1 MAWNHPARRLLTAA
15 LSTTVAA
22 TLATTLTACGGGDGG
37 PIANQGST
45 DTPSTS
51 ASKKVLV
58 VGVDGATYAQVQ
70 SALLQRSLP
79 NLGALA
85 VMPASTGGTL
95 GTTTAQPP
103 LDTPSWA
110 TVLTGAWQNRHGVT
124 DDTVTTLAAPS
135 VFSYARNAA
144 KAAGT
149 TQRLGAAVSSA
160 TLPALLKADQQAG
173 NLDTLVDCAQVDTCV
188 TQNSVKLVQSGY
200 DVVFA
205 QYTAPAAAAL
215 ASGLQSDA
223 YTAALANLDQALGTL
238 QAAIA
243 QRRTANPNE
252 DWLVVVTTS
261 HGLDATGATTS
272 APTLENRTAFIALNK
287 PVNAVLGKTGMA
299 APTSE
304 ATLAALPSEADIV
317 PTVLAQLNAAVPATA
332 HKLDGTALTANAIG
346 VRNLQSTVGAYNASL
361 VLNWQNPTAASGPI
375 TVLRDGKPVAT
386 LPATATQYTDSN
398 IATASGIYRINYTLV
413 RNNVPVSMLAQI
425 SYVAPTPLAT
435 SLTNGLAAYYSF
447 DPLPPT
453 DRKASSAIGPWVA
466 GTDGGSATADPFG
479 GTALSVDSRI
489 DAYKLTQN
497 GADIALSPQFTIG
510 FWFKSDCT
518 QGNGT
523 GEPIL
528 ANKDYTSGANA
539 GIAFGLFGGCEVRFN
554 LGSGGKR
561 DDIQGMK
568 FSANQWAYLALSVD
582 AQAKRF
588 SAYILDPVLGVQKV
602 EDKAIAN
609 TDVTKLNGLATKVW
623 GLNDDATHNYVPNNP
638 GSLKGV
644 MAYDDLA
651 MWTRRLTLDELKTIN
666 GSHQPLSSLN
676 P

>member
-1 MAWNHPARRLLTAA
+1 MASNQSARRLLTAA
-15 LSTTVAA
+15 LGATVAA
-22 TLATTLTACGGGDGG
+22 TLAACGGGSDSAPVATPGG
-37 PIANQGST
+37 T
-45 DTPSTS
+45 TVPSTS

-79 NLGALA
+79 NLGALS

-110 TVLTGAWQNRHGVT
+110 TVLSGAWQNRHGVT

-135 VFSYARNAA
+135 VFSYAHSAA

-160 TLPALLKADQQAG
+160 VLPTLLKADQQAG
-173 NLDTLVDCAQVDTCV
+173 NLDTLVDCAQVDACV

-223 YTAALANLDQALGTL
+223 YATALSSVDQALGTL

-243 QRRTANPNE
+243 QRRAANPNE

-287 PVNAVLGKTGMA
+287 TVNPVLGKSGTA
-299 APTSE
+299 APTTE
-304 ATLAALPSEADIV
+304 AALAALPSEADIV
-317 PTVLAQLNAAVPATA
+317 PTVLAQLNATVPATA
-332 HKLDGTALTANAIG
+332 HKLDGAALTASTVG
-346 VRNLQSTVGAYNASL
+346 VRNLQSTVGAYSASL

-398 IATASGIYRINYTLV
+398 IATTNGLYSINYTLV

-425 SYVAPTPLAT
+425 NYVAPTPLAT
-435 SLTNGLAAYYSF
+435 TLTNSLATYYSF

-453 DRKASSAIGPWVA
+453 DRKNSSTLGPWVA
-466 GTDGGSATADPFG
+466 GTDGGSAVTDPFG
-479 GTALSVDSRI
+479 GKALAVDSRI
-489 DAYKLTQN
+489 DAYKLTQT
-497 GADIALSPQFTIG
+497 GADIAQSPQFTIG

-528 ANKDYTSGANA
+528 SNKNYYSGANA
-539 GIAFGLFGGCEVRFN
+539 GIAIALWGGCEVRFN

-582 AQAKRF
+582 TQAKLF
-588 SAYILDPVLGVQKV
+588 SAYILDPVLGVQKT
-602 EDKAIAN
+602 EDRAIAN

-623 GLNDDATHNYVPNNP
+623 GVNDDATHNYVPNNP
-638 GSLKGV
+638 GALKGV
-644 MAYDDLA
+644 MAFDDLA
-651 MWTRRLTLDELKTIN
+651 MWTRRLTLDELKSIN

>member
-1 MAWNHPARRLLTAA
+1 MAWNQPARRLLTAA
-15 LSTTVAA
+15 LGTTVAA
-22 TLATTLTACGGGDGG
+22 TLAACGGGSDST
-37 PIANQGST
+37 PVVNQG
-45 DTPSTS
+45 DTTVPAT
-51 ASKKVLV
+51 ASQKVLV

-79 NLGALA
+79 NLGALS

-110 TVLTGAWQNRHGVT
+110 TVLTGTWQSRHSVT

-135 VFSYARNAA
+135 VFSYARSAA

-160 TLPALLKADQQAG
+160 VLPALLKADQQAG
-173 NLDTLVDCAQVDTCV
+173 NLDTLVDCAQVDSCV

-223 YTAALANLDQALGTL
+223 YTAALGSVDQAIGTL

-243 QRRTANPNE
+243 QRRAANANE

-287 PVNAVLGKTGMA
+287 TVNPVLGKNGMA

-304 ATLAALPSEADIV
+304 AALAALPSEADIV
-317 PTVLAQLNAAVPATA
+317 PTVLAQLNAAVPAAT
-332 HKLDGTALTANAIG
+332 HKLDGAALTASAVG
-346 VRNLQSTVGAYNASL
+346 VRNLQSTVGTYNTSL
-361 VLNWQNPTAASGPI
+361 VLNWQNPTTATGPI

-386 LPATATQYTDSN
+386 LPATATQYTDNSFAA
-398 IATASGIYRINYTLV
+398 ATGLYRINYTLV

-425 SYVAPTPLAT
+425 AYVAPTPLAT
-435 SLTNGLAAYYSF
+435 TLTNGLAAYYSF

-453 DRKASSAIGPWVA
+453 DRKAGSTIGPWVV
-466 GTDGGSATADPFG
+466 GTDSGSAIADPFG

-497 GADIALSPQFTIG
+497 GADIAQSPQFTLG

-528 ANKDYTSGANA
+528 SNKDYTSGANA

-561 DDIQGMK
+561 DDINGMK

-582 AQAKRF
+582 TQAKLF

-602 EDKAIAN
+602 EDKAISN

-623 GLNDDATHNYVPNNP
+623 GMNDDATHNYVANNP

>member
-1 MAWNHPARRLLTAA
+1 MAWNRPARRLLTAA
-15 LSTTVAA
+15 LGT
-22 TLATTLTACGGGDGG
+22 TLAAALAACGGGSDGT
-37 PIANQGST
+37 PIAGQG
-45 DTPSTS
+45 DTSPPPAGTS
-51 ASKKVLV
+51 RKVLV
-58 VGVDGATYAQVQ
+58 PAGGATYAQVQ
-70 SALLQRSLP
+70 RGLLQRRLP
-79 NLGALA
+79 NLAALS

-124 DDTVTTLAAPS
+124 DDTVTTLAAPT
-135 VFSYARNAA
+135 VFGYARSAA

-149 TQRLGAAVSSA
+149 TQHLGAAVSSA
-160 TLPALLKADQQAG
+160 VLPALLKADQQAG
-173 NLDTLVDCAQVDTCV
+173 NLDTLVDCAQADPCV

-205 QYTAPAAAAL
+205 QYSAPAAAAL
-215 ASGLQSDA
+215 DAGLQSDA
-223 YTAALANLDQALGTL
+223 YTAALHDVDQAIGTL

-243 QRRTANPNE
+243 QRRAANPSE

-287 PVNAVLGKTGMA
+287 TANPVLGKDGTA

-317 PTVLAQLNAAVPATA
+317 PTVLAQLNAAVPAAA
-332 HKLDGTALTANAIG
+332 HKLDGAALTANAVG
-346 VRNLQSTVGAYNASL
+346 VRNIQSTVGQYNASL
-361 VLNWQNPTAASGPI
+361 VLTWQNPTTASGPV

-386 LPATATQYTDSN
+386 LPATATQYADNSF
-398 IATASGIYRINYTLV
+398 ATATGLYRINYTVV
-413 RNNVPVSMLAQI
+413 RNNVPVSMLARI

-453 DRKASSAIGPWVA
+453 DRKASSTLGPWVA
-466 GTDGGSATADPFG
+466 GTDGGAAATDPFG

-497 GADIALSPQFTIG
+497 GADIAQSPQFTIG

-528 ANKDYTSGANA
+528 SNKNYTSGANA

-561 DDIQGMK
+561 DDINGMK

-582 AQAKRF
+582 TQAKRF

-609 TDVTKLNGLATKVW
+609 TDVTKLGGLATKVW

-666 GSHQPLSSLN
+666 ASHRPLSSLN

>member
-1 MAWNHPARRLLTAA
+1 MAWNQPARRLLTAA
-15 LSTTVAA
+15 LGTTVAA
-22 TLATTLTACGGGDGG
+22 TLAACGGGSDSA
-37 PIANQGST
+37 PAVNQGDAGAPAT
-45 DTPSTS
+45 AA
-51 ASKKVLV
+51 ASQKVLV

-79 NLGALA
+79 NLGALS
-85 VMPASTGGTL
+85 VVPASTGGTL

-110 TVLTGAWQNRHGVT
+110 TVLTGTWQNRHSVT

-135 VFSYARNAA
+135 VFSYARSAV

-149 TQRLGAAVSSA
+149 TLHLGAAVSSA
-160 TLPALLKADQQAG
+160 VLPALLKADQQAG
-173 NLDTLVDCAQVDTCV
+173 NLDTLVDCAQVDSCV

-223 YTAALANLDQALGTL
+223 YTAALGSVDQAIGTL

-243 QRRTANPNE
+243 QRRAANPNE

-287 PVNAVLGKTGMA
+287 TVNPVLGKNGVA

-317 PTVLAQLNAAVPATA
+317 PTVLAQLNAAVPVAT
-332 HKLDGTALTANAIG
+332 HKLDGAALTSSAVG
-346 VRNLQSTVGAYNASL
+346 VRNIQSTVGTYNASL
-361 VLNWQNPTAASGPI
+361 VLNWQNPTTATGAI

-398 IATASGIYRINYTLV
+398 IATASGLYRINYTLV

-425 SYVAPTPLAT
+425 AYVAPTPLAT
-435 SLTNGLAAYYSF
+435 TLTNGLAAYYSF

-453 DRKASSAIGPWVA
+453 DRKAGSTIGPWVV
-466 GTDGGSATADPFG
+466 GTDGGSAVTDPFG

-497 GADIALSPQFTIG
+497 GADIAQSPQFTIG

-528 ANKDYTSGANA
+528 ANKNYTSGANA

-582 AQAKRF
+582 TQTKLF
-588 SAYILDPVLGVQKV
+588 SAYILDPVLGVQKT

-609 TDVTKLNGLATKVW
+609 TDVTKLGGLATKVW
-623 GLNDDATHNYVPNNP
+623 GMNDDATHNYVPNNA

-651 MWTRRLTLDELKTIN
+651 MWTRRLTLDELKSIN

>member
-1 MAWNHPARRLLTAA
+1 MAWNRPARRLLTAA
-15 LSTTVAA
+15 LGT
-22 TLATTLTACGGGDGG
+22 TLAAALAACGGGSDGT
-37 PIANQGST
+37 PIAGQG
-45 DTPSTS
+45 DTSPPPAGTS
-51 ASKKVLV
+51 RKVLV
-58 VGVDGATYAQVQ
+58 VGVDGATYAQLQ
-70 SALLQRSLP
+70 RGLLQRRLP
-79 NLGALA
+79 NLAALA

-124 DDTVTTLAAPS
+124 DDTVTTLAAPT
-135 VFSYARNAA
+135 VFGYARSAA

-149 TQRLGAAVSSA
+149 TQHLGAAVSSA
-160 TLPALLKADQQAG
+160 VLPALLRADQQAG
-173 NLDTLVDCAQVDTCV
+173 NLDTLVDCAQADPCV
-188 TQNSVKLVQSGY
+188 TQHSVKLVQSGY

-205 QYTAPAAAAL
+205 QYSAPAAAAL
-215 ASGLQSDA
+215 DAGLQSDA
-223 YTAALANLDQALGTL
+223 YTAALHDVDQAIGTL

-243 QRRTANPNE
+243 QRRAANPSE

-261 HGLDATGATTS
+261 HGLDVTGATTS

-287 PVNAVLGKTGMA
+287 TANPVLGKDGTA

-317 PTVLAQLNAAVPATA
+317 PTVLAQLNAAVPAAT
-332 HKLDGTALTANAIG
+332 HKLDGAALTANAVG
-346 VRNLQSTVGAYNASL
+346 VRNIQSTVGQYNASL
-361 VLNWQNPTAASGPI
+361 VLTWQNPTTASGPV

-386 LPATATQYTDSN
+386 LPATATQYADNSF
-398 IATASGIYRINYTLV
+398 ATATGLYRINYTVV
-413 RNNVPVSMLAQI
+413 RNDVPVSTLAQI
-425 SYVAPTPLAT
+425 DYVAPTPLAAT
-435 SLTNGLAAYYSF
+435 LTNGLAAYYSF
-447 DPLPPT
+447 DPLPPA
-453 DRKASSAIGPWVA
+453 DRKASSTIGPWVPGA
-466 GTDGGSATADPFG
+466 DGGSAATDPFG
-479 GTALSVDSRI
+479 GTALSVDSRV
-489 DAYKLTQN
+489 DSYKLTQN

-528 ANKDYTSGANA
+528 SNKNYTSGANA

-561 DDIQGMK
+561 DDINGMK

-582 AQAKRF
+582 TQAKRF

-609 TDVTKLNGLATKVW
+609 TDVTKLGGLATKVW

>member
-1 MAWNHPARRLLTAA
+1 MAWNQPARRLLAAA
-15 LSTTVAA
+15 LGTTVAA
-22 TLATTLTACGGGDGG
+22 TLAACGGGSDSPPVANSGG
-37 PIANQGST
+37 T
-45 DTPSTS
+45 TTPPTT

-70 SALLQRSLP
+70 SVLLQRSLP
-79 NLGALA
+79 NLGALSI
-85 VMPASTGGTL
+85 MPASTGGTL

-110 TVLTGAWQNRHGVT
+110 TVLTGTWQNRHSVT
-124 DDTVTTLAAPS
+124 DDTVTALAAPS
-135 VFSYARNAA
+135 VFSYARSAA

-160 TLPALLKADQQAG
+160 VLPALLKADQQAG

-215 ASGLQSDA
+215 SSGLQSDA
-223 YTAALANLDQALGTL
+223 YTAALNSVDQAIGTL

-272 APTLENRTAFIALNK
+272 APTPENRTAFIALNK
-287 PVNAVLGKTGMA
+287 AVNPVLAKNGAP

-317 PTVLAQLNAAVPATA
+317 PTVLAQLNAAVPAAT
-332 HKLDGTALTANAIG
+332 HRLDGAPLTASAVG
-346 VRNLQSTVGAYNASL
+346 VRNVQSTVGQYSASL
-361 VLNWQNPTAASGPI
+361 VLSWQNPTAASGPI
-375 TVLRDGKPVAT
+375 TVLRDGKAIAT
-386 LPATATQYTDSN
+386 LPATATQFTDNSF
-398 IATASGIYRINYTLV
+398 ATTTGLYQLNYTLV
-413 RNNVPVSMLAQI
+413 RNDVPVSMLAQI
-425 SYVAPTPLAT
+425 NYVAPTPLAT
-435 SLTNGLAAYYSF
+435 TLTNGLAAYYSF

-453 DRKASSAIGPWVA
+453 DRKAGSTIGPWVA
-466 GTDGGSATADPFG
+466 GTDGGSATTDPFG

-497 GADIALSPQFTIG
+497 GADIAQSPQFTIG

-528 ANKDYTSGANA
+528 SNKNYTSGANA
-539 GIAFGLFGGCEVRFN
+539 GIALGLFGGCEVRFN

-623 GLNDDATHNYVPNNP
+623 GMNDDATHNYVANNP

-666 GSHQPLSSLN
+666 GAHQPLSSLN

>member
-1 MAWNHPARRLLTAA
+1 MASNQPARRLLTAA
-15 LSTTVAA
+15 LGTTVAA
-22 TLATTLTACGGGDGG
+22 ALAACGGGSDST
-37 PIANQGST
+37 PLANQG
-45 DTPSTS
+45 DTNAPGTA

-70 SALLQRSLP
+70 GALLQRGLP
-79 NLGALA
+79 NLGALS

-103 LDTPSWA
+103 LDAPSWA
-110 TVLTGAWQNRHGVT
+110 TVLTGTWQNRHGVT
-124 DDTVTTLAAPS
+124 DDTVTTLATPS
-135 VFSYARNAA
+135 VFSYARSAA

-149 TQRLGAAVSSA
+149 TQRLGAAVSGA
-160 TLPALLKADQQAG
+160 LLPALLKADQQAG

-223 YTAALANLDQALGTL
+223 YAAALNNVDQALGTL

-243 QRRTANPNE
+243 QRRAANPNE

-272 APTLENRTAFIALNK
+272 APALENRTAFIALNK
-287 PVNAVLGKTGMA
+287 AVNPVLGKNGLP

-304 ATLAALPSEADIV
+304 ATLAALPSEADIA
-317 PTVLAQLNAAVPATA
+317 PTVLAQLGAAVSAAT
-332 HKLDGTALTANAIG
+332 HKLDGAALTAGAVG
-346 VRNLQSTVGAYNASL
+346 VRNLQSTVGQYSASL
-361 VLNWQNPTAASGPI
+361 VLNWQNPTTAGAPI
-375 TVLRDGKPVAT
+375 TVLRDGKAIAT
-386 LPATATQYTDSN
+386 LPATATQYTDN
-398 IATASGIYRINYTLV
+398 GFATATGLYRINYTLV
-413 RNNVPVSMLAQI
+413 RNDVPVSMLAQI
-425 SYVAPTPLAT
+425 NYVAPTPLAT
-435 SLTNGLAAYYSF
+435 TLTNGLATYYSF

-453 DRKASSAIGPWVA
+453 DLKNSATLGPWVA
-466 GTDGGSATADPFG
+466 GTDGGSAVTDPFG

-489 DAYKLTQN
+489 DAYKLTQT
-497 GADIALSPQFTIG
+497 GADITQSPQFTIG

-528 ANKDYTSGANA
+528 SNKNYVSGANA
-539 GIAFGLFGGCEVRFN
+539 GIALGLFGGCEVRFN

-602 EDKAIAN
+602 EDKAIVN

-623 GLNDDATHNYVPNNP
+623 GVNDDATHAYVPNNA
-638 GSLKGV
+638 GALKGV
-644 MAYDDLA
+644 MAFDDLA

>member
-1 MAWNHPARRLLTAA
+1 MAWNRPARRLLTAA
-15 LSTTVAA
+15 LGT
-22 TLATTLTACGGGDGG
+22 TLAAALAACGGGSDGT
-37 PIANQGST
+37 PIAGQG
-45 DTPSTS
+45 DTSPPP
-51 ASKKVLV
+51 AGPRRKVRV
-58 VGVDGATYAQVQ
+58 AAGGAPHAPGPRGR
-70 SALLQRSLP
+70 LPRRLP
-79 NLGALA
+79 NLAALS

-124 DDTVTTLAAPS
+124 DDTVTTLAAPT
-135 VFSYARNAA
+135 VFGYARSAA

-149 TQRLGAAVSSA
+149 TQHLGAAVSSA
-160 TLPALLKADQQAG
+160 VLPALLKADQQAG
-173 NLDTLVDCAQVDTCV
+173 NLDTLVDCAQADPCV

-205 QYTAPAAAAL
+205 QYSAPAAAAL
-215 ASGLQSDA
+215 DAGLQSDA
-223 YTAALANLDQALGTL
+223 YTAALHDVDQAIGTL

-243 QRRTANPNE
+243 QRRAANPSE

-287 PVNAVLGKTGMA
+287 TANPVLGKDGTA

-317 PTVLAQLNAAVPATA
+317 PTVLAQLNAAVPAAA
-332 HKLDGTALTANAIG
+332 HKLDGAALTANAVG
-346 VRNLQSTVGAYNASL
+346 VRNIQSTVGQYNASL
-361 VLNWQNPTAASGPI
+361 VLTWQNPTTASGPV

-386 LPATATQYTDSN
+386 LPATATQYADNSF
-398 IATASGIYRINYTLV
+398 ATATGLYRINYTVV
-413 RNNVPVSMLAQI
+413 RNNVPVSMLARI

-453 DRKASSAIGPWVA
+453 DRKASSTLGPWVA
-466 GTDGGSATADPFG
+466 GTDGGAAATDPFG

-497 GADIALSPQFTIG
+497 GADIAQSPQFTIG

-528 ANKDYTSGANA
+528 SNKNYTSGANA

-561 DDIQGMK
+561 DDINGMK

-582 AQAKRF
+582 TQAKRF

-609 TDVTKLNGLATKVW
+609 TDVTKLGGLATKVW

-666 GSHQPLSSLN
+666 ASHRPLSSLN

>member
-1 MAWNHPARRLLTAA
+1 MAWNQPARRLLTAA
-15 LSTTVAA
+15 LGTTVAA
-22 TLATTLTACGGGDGG
+22 ALTACGGGSDGT
-37 PIANQGST
+37 PTANQGNNG
-45 DTPSTS
+45 TPTTT

-58 VGVDGATYAQVQ
+58 VGVDGATYARVQ

-79 NLGALA
+79 NLGSLS
-85 VMPASTGGTL
+85 VMPASTSGTL

-103 LDTPSWA
+103 LDAPSWA
-110 TVLTGAWQNRHGVT
+110 TVLSGAWQNRHGVT
-124 DDTVTTLAAPS
+124 DDTVTALAAPTI
-135 VFSYARNAA
+135 FSYARSAA
-144 KAAGT
+144 KAAGA
-149 TQRLGAAVSSA
+149 TQHLGAAVSSA
-160 TLPALLKADQQAG
+160 VLPALLKADQQAG

-188 TQNSVKLVQSGY
+188 TQNSVKLLQSGY

-223 YTAALANLDQALGTL
+223 YAAALGSVDQALGTL

-287 PVNAVLGKTGMA
+287 SVNPVLGKNGMA
-299 APTSE
+299 APTTE
-304 ATLAALPSEADIV
+304 ATLAALPSVADIV
-317 PTVLAQLNAAVPATA
+317 PTVLAQLNATVPADN
-332 HKLDGTALTANAIG
+332 HKLDGAALTASTVG
-346 VRNLQSTVGAYNASL
+346 VRNLQSTVGTYSASL
-361 VLNWQNPTAASGPI
+361 VLSWQNPTSASGPI

-398 IATASGIYRINYTLV
+398 IATASGLYRLNYTLV
-413 RNNVPVSMLAQI
+413 RNDVPVSMLAQI
-425 SYVAPTPLAT
+425 NYVAPTPLAT
-435 SLTNGLAAYYSF
+435 TLTNGLATYYSF

-453 DRKASSAIGPWVA
+453 DRKNSSTLGPWVA
-466 GTDGGSATADPFG
+466 GTDGGSAVADPFG
-479 GTALSVDSRI
+479 GKALAVDSRI
-489 DAYKLTQN
+489 DAYKLTQT
-497 GADIALSPQFTIG
+497 GADIAQSPQFTIG

-528 ANKDYTSGANA
+528 SNKDYYSGANA
-539 GIAFGLFGGCEVRFN
+539 GIAIGLWGGCEVRFN

-582 AQAKRF
+582 AQAKLF

-623 GLNDDATHNYVPNNP
+623 GVNDDATHNYVPNNP

-651 MWTRRLTLDELKTIN
+651 MWTRRLTLNELKTIN